1 MAANVMEIYGSK
13 VFNEL
18 EPVTLHFIFYGDK
31 KSATDEVWDAIAD
44 YTRDT
49 LNCDFDV
56 QFIAGSDY
64 KNKLTVMAATG
75 DTWDMNFDSNWTGIY
90 QMMAKDA
97 YMNLD
102 ELLPEYAPDLYAKYE
117 ETGILDSAKN
127 KGHIVCLPWTMTM
140 NNRPFIQWRG
150 DLAEKAGIEVDKDNL
165 NDLEGVDKLLHQL
178 KEAYPDKYIIESCG
192 LVSAGWM
199 SVDDDMGLYIDL
211 SEPRVKTGSDADYG
225 RVDKAACWLLLS
237 RLLRFQSLKSCRV

>member
-1 MAANVMEIYGSK
+1 MKRRGLCGLLSVAMAAGTMAANYIPAAAD
-13 VFNEL
+13 EL

-127 KGHIVCLPWTMTM
+127 KGHIVCLPWTMTI
-140 NNRPFIQWRG
+140 NNRPFIQR
-150 DLAEKAGIEVDKDNL
+150 
-165 NDLEGVDKLLHQL
+165 
-178 KEAYPDKYIIESCG
+178 
-192 LVSAGWM
+192 
-199 SVDDDMGLYIDL
+199 
-211 SEPRVKTGSDADYG
+211 
-225 RVDKAACWLLLS
+225 
-237 RLLRFQSLKSCRV
+237 